1 MTFRTVTTLVAGAVL
16 VLTGC
21 STGSAETDGEGTA
34 GGGSSASV
42 TTDARAELAFTAETL
57 DGSSFDGETLRG
69 RPVVL
74 WFWAPWCP
82 TCRAQAPGVNRLAEQ
97 YDGQVSVV
105 GVGGLADAGEI
116 RDFAA
121 QVDGPTHL
129 VDPDGEVWRH
139 FGVTAQSTYVVLDAD
154 GGVVAE
160 GYLDDHVLAD
170 KVEGLVD

>member
-1 MTFRTVTTLVAGAVL
+1 MSFRRVSTFLAGAVL

-21 STGSAETDGEGTA
+21 SPGGAGSDSEGGAE
-34 GGGSSASV
+34 GGSSAAV
-42 TTDARAELAFTAETL
+42 TTDAGADLAFTAETL
-57 DGSSFDGETLRG
+57 DGSSFDGETLAG
-69 RPVVL
+69 RPTVL

-82 TCRAQAPGVNRLAEQ
+82 TCRAQAPGVSRLAEQ

-105 GVGGLADAGEI
+105 GVGGLADAGDI
-116 RDFAA
+116 RAFAE

-129 VDPDGEVWRH
+129 IDTDGEVWRH

-154 GGVVAE
+154 GVVVAE

-170 KVEGLVD
+170 KVEGLVG